1 MLKAARAGGLADKAY
16 AIQGFGNVGAW
27 AAELFEEEKG
37 RVVAVSDAFG
47 ATHNDAGLDVK
58 ALRAHVAAGGKL
70 ADFAGGA
77 AIDKSDILKVDCDVL
92 VPAAIGGVIDE
103 STAGDV
109 RAKYVVEAANGPT
122 TPEGKERRRRGE
134 RELQQRVFDE
144 TKEKNSTLFSPFP
157 PLSLSPSH
165 ARIKSTQITPIIH
178 NDDSQPMSGD
188 RVLRER
194 GVTVLPDIYTNGGGV
209 TVSFFEWV
217 QNLQNFRWDE
227 SAVNEVGAVP
237 FRSGIVQG
245 GLSLL
250 FFLLFCF
257 LDSGKERNEKRRR
270 KKTERENKGS
280 FKKYHSPPPL
290 PPSLLPPSFS
300 PSRNSSSLQL
310 QRKTQEARQDHD
322 GRLRGRLEGGLGER
336 AAPADGGLCCRAAA
350 GDEGAPAPGV

>member
-103 STAGDV
+103 NTAGDV

-122 TPEGKERRRRGE
+122 TPE
-134 RELQQRVFDE
+134 
-144 TKEKNSTLFSPFP
+144 
-157 PLSLSPSH
+157 
-165 ARIKSTQITPIIH
+165 
-178 NDDSQPMSGD
+178 GD

-227 SAVNEVGAVP
+227 SAVNERLDKTMTAAFEDVWRVA
-237 FRSGIVQG
+237 SEK
-245 GLSLL
+245 GL
-250 FFLLFCF
+250 
-257 LDSGKERNEKRRR
+257 
-270 KKTERENKGS
+270 
-280 FKKYHSPPPL
+280 PL
-290 PPSLLPPSFS
+290 RTAAFVVA
-300 PSRNSSSLQL
+300 L
-310 QRKTQEARQDHD
+310 QRVTRAH
-322 GRLRGRLEGGLGER
+322 LHRGF
-336 AAPADGGLCCRAAA
+336 D
-350 GDEGAPAPGV
+350 

>member
-1 MLKAARAGGLADKAY
+1 MLKAARAGGLGDKAY

-250 FFLLFCF
+250 FFREFFSAFLFF
-257 LDSGKERNEKRRR
+257 GFREREKREKKKKEDR
-270 KKTERENKGS
+270 KREQGVFQEVS
-280 FKKYHSPPPL
+280 FTPPPPPFSPPPF
-290 PPSLLPPSFS
+290 LLAFPKLFLS
-300 PSRNSSSLQL
+300 PTPTKN
-310 QRKTQEARQDHD
+310 T
-322 GRLRGRLEGGLGER
+322 RGSTR
-336 AAPADGGLCCRAAA
+336 P
-350 GDEGAPAPGV
+350 